1 LISGL
6 QKLRVPFVLL
16 RVKTAC
22 WVGDCFVYTTNS
34 NRLNYFVGGQV
45 NTVALFDRQDF
56 FLLLLFW
63 SLCMC
68 LWFQLLSFFCCRTL
82 YLLGYIP
89 RDDRVYLVDK
99 DLNVVSFKLSLT
111 VLEYQT
117 AILRGD
123 LQAASQILGKVPVD
137 QKNKIARFLETQS
150 NYLIF
155 LLLSVLILVGI

>member
-1 LISGL
+1 
-6 QKLRVPFVLL
+6 
-16 RVKTAC
+16 
-22 WVGDCFVYTTNS
+22 
-34 NRLNYFVGGQV
+34 
-45 NTVALFDRQDF
+45 
-56 FLLLLFW
+56 
-63 SLCMC
+63 MC